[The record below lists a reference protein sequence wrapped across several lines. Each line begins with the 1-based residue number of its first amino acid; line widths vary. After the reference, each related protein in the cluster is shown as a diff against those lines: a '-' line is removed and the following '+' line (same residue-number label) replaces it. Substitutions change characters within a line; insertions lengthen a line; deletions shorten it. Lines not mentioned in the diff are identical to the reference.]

1 MAPSRT
7 RTLPVYPNRP
17 QTTPDAAGRKPWR
30 APFLRRLGDLR
41 GLTLGPSPGLGESAN
56 PSTFR
61 VPVTD

>member
-17 QTTPDAAGRKPWR
+17 QTTPDAAGRTPWR

-41 GLTLGPSPGLGESAN
+41 GLTLGPSPGTGESAN
-56 PSTFR
+56 PGIFR
-61 VPVTD
+61 VSVPD